1 MFQQM
6 FLIHVL
12 FRKLRIFNI
21 QESHLWIL
29 LTEIAEMKRFQAGG
43 LLHMSPRLPHLPH
56 VFTQSFRTEYEYPQG
71 KFSLD
76 GSHVRQEEYILRM

>member
-12 FRKLRIFNI
+12 FRKLRVFNI

-43 LLHMSPRLPHLPH
+43 LLHMSPRMPHISTC
-56 VFTQSFRTEYEYPQG
+56 VYTIF
-71 KFSLD
+71 
-76 GSHVRQEEYILRM
+76 